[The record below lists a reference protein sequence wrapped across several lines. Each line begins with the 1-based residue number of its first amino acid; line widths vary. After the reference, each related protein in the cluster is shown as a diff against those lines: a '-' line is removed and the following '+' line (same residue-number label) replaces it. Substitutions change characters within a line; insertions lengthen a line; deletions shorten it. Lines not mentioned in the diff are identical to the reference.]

1 MLPVVVEDVQDE
13 AVESH
18 PHLQY
23 NININI
29 VCNLQCCNGITSTH
43 QAQAALDQPHVA
55 DLVPGPQGEAAVRH
69 QPPIPR

>member
-1 MLPVVVEDVQDE
+1 MLPVVVEHVQDE

-29 VCNLQCCNGITSTH
+29 VCNVAIMVSLAPTRPRPPWTSH
-43 QAQAALDQPHVA
+43 M
-55 DLVPGPQGEAAVRH
+55 
-69 QPPIPR
+69 